1 MKFEAVIF
9 DLDGTLL
16 NTLADLAAAVNLVL
30 AANGYNT
37 HPVEAY
43 KYLVGRGME
52 NLVCSALAEKK
63 PDQATILELQKQ
75 IEAEYKKC
83 WADTTGTY
91 AGIPELLDGLAE
103 RNIRMAIL
111 SNKPHSF
118 MQIIVEMFFSSRH
131 FEVVLGARET
141 CPIKPD
147 PTGAKEII
155 SILKLT
161 EEQILYVGDTDTD
174 MQTARNA
181 GLLPAGVLWGFR
193 TEKELRDNG
202 AWQIAAEPAELL
214 KFF

>member
-1 MKFEAVIF
+1 MKFKAVIF

-16 NTLADLAAAVNLVL
+16 DTLVDLASAVNLVL
-30 AANGYNT
+30 AANGYEI

-52 NLVCSALAEKK
+52 KLVRSALAEKK
-63 PDQATILELQKQ
+63 PDQGTVLELQRQ
-75 IEAEYKKC
+75 IEAEYAQC

-91 AGIPELLDGLAE
+91 AGIPELLDILTE
-103 RNIRMAIL
+103 RNISMAIL

-118 MQIIVEMFFSSRH
+118 MQLIVDKFFKSWL
-131 FEVVLGARET
+131 FEVVFGARER
-141 CPIKPD
+141 CPKKPD
-147 PTGAKEII
+147 PAGAKEIV
-155 SILKLT
+155 SILKLR

-174 MQTARNA
+174 MQTACNA

>member
-1 MKFEAVIF
+1 MKFKAVIF

-16 NTLADLAAAVNLVL
+16 NTLVDLAAAVNLVL
-30 AANGYNT
+30 ATKGFKT

-52 NLVCSALAEKK
+52 NLVRSALAAEK
-63 PDQATILELQKQ
+63 PDQTIILDLQRQ
-75 IEAEYKKC
+75 IEAEYAKC

-103 RNIRMAIL
+103 RNISMAIL

-118 MQIIVEMFFSSRH
+118 MEIIVDRFFSNWH
-131 FEVVLGARET
+131 FDVVLGARET
-141 CPIKPD
+141 CPKKPD
-147 PTGAKEII
+147 PAAVREIADI
-155 SILKLT
+155 FELGM
-161 EEQILYVGDTDTD
+161 EDILYIGDTDTD
-174 MQTARNA
+174 MQTALNA
-181 GLLPAGVLWGFR
+181 GLLPVGVLWGFR

-202 AWQIAAEPAELL
+202 AWQIAAEPVELL

>member
-1 MKFEAVIF
+1 MKFKAVIF

-16 NTLADLAAAVNLVL
+16 DTLADLAAAVNLVL
-30 AANGYNT
+30 SSNGYNT

-52 NLVCSALAEKK
+52 NLVRSALAAEKL
-63 PDQATILELQKQ
+63 DQATILELQRQ

-91 AGIPELLDGLAE
+91 AGIPELLDGLAQ

-111 SNKPHSF
+111 SNKPHNF
-118 MQIIVEMFFSSRH
+118 MQIIVDRFFNSRH

-155 SILKLT
+155 SILKLR
-161 EEQILYVGDTDTD
+161 EKQILYVGDTDTD
-174 MQTARNA
+174 MKTAHNA

>member
-1 MKFEAVIF
+1 MKFKAVIF

-16 NTLADLAAAVNLVL
+16 NTLVDLAAAVNLVL
-30 AANGYNT
+30 TRNGYKT

-43 KYLVGRGME
+43 KYMVGRGME
-52 NLVCSALAEKK
+52 NLVRSALAAEK
-63 PDQATILELQKQ
+63 PDQEKVLELQRQ
-75 IEAEYKKC
+75 IEAEYAKC

-91 AGIPELLDGLAE
+91 AGIPELLDGLTE
-103 RNIRMAIL
+103 RNIGMAIL

-118 MQIIVEMFFSSRH
+118 MQVIVDKFFSSWH

-141 CPIKPD
+141 CPKKPD
-147 PTGAKEII
+147 PAAVREIATI
-155 SILKLT
+155 FELRM
-161 EEQILYVGDTDTD
+161 EDILYIGDSDTD

-202 AWQIAAEPAELL
+202 AWQIVAESAELL

>member
-1 MKFEAVIF
+1 MKFKAVIF

-16 NTLADLAAAVNLVL
+16 NTLVDLAAAVNLVL
-30 AANGYNT
+30 AANGFKT

-52 NLVCSALAEKK
+52 NLVRSALAAEKSDRK
-63 PDQATILELQKQ
+63 TILHLQRQ
-75 IEAEYKKC
+75 IEAEYAKC

-91 AGIPELLDGLAE
+91 AGIPELLDGLVE
-103 RNIRMAIL
+103 RNISMAVL

-118 MQIIVEMFFSSRH
+118 MQLIVDKFFSNWRL
-131 FEVVLGARET
+131 EAVLGARET
-141 CPIKPD
+141 CPKKPD
-147 PTGAKEII
+147 PAGAKEIV
-155 SILKLT
+155 SILKLR
-161 EEQILYVGDTDTD
+161 EDQVLYVGDTDTD
-174 MQTARNA
+174 MQTAHNA
-181 GLLPAGVLWGFR
+181 GLLPVGVLWGFR